1 MSLTKEQIIEAKK
14 QLLEQIQHLPPEQKA
29 QAQEQINSMSDETI
43 EEMLNQ
49 QRSSSNKIFR
59 MIVESEIPSV
69 KLDENEKAIAV
80 LSTKSISRGHTIIIP
95 KFPITK
101 EKEMPKEAHELSEK
115 ISKKIME
122 SLKAKSTSIIA
133 EKNFGE
139 VILDVIPIYDKPLSL
154 QSKREDLPLEDLE
167 KVKSEINIVKISKN
181 PELEKI
187 KIKKPRKAKP
197 LKLKR
202 RIP

>member
-1 MSLTKEQIIEAKK
+1 MLTKEQITGAKK

-43 EEMLNQ
+43 EEMLSQ

-59 MIVESEIPSV
+59 MIVEGEIPSI

-80 LSTKSISRGHTIIIP
+80 LSTKSISKGHTLIIP
-95 KFPITK
+95 KFPTAK
-101 EKEMPKEAHELSEK
+101 EKEIPKEAHELSEK
-115 ISKKIME
+115 ISKKIMV
-122 SLKAKSTSIIA
+122 SLNAKSASIIA

-139 VILDVIPIYDKPLSL
+139 VILNVIPIYDKSLSL